1 MEARNMRPSFWLK
14 MLSLWLEPRVVVEQD
29 ADLRRSQHQQEL
41 NALEIRK
48 AEAAAWYYP
57 TLY

>member
-1 MEARNMRPSFWLK
+1 MSALIWLK
-14 MLSLWLEPRVVVEQD
+14 MLRRWLEPGVAVEEEVD
-29 ADLRRSQHQQEL
+29 VLRGQQERS
-41 NALEIRK
+41 ALEIRK